1 MAVINISDC
10 IYYISG
16 PTNIG
21 IIEERLSDT
30 KSNLYMIDSG
40 CNTDDGKRIF
50 TEITEY
56 FSQKDIT
63 IKAIIN
69 THSHADH
76 CGANNYI
83 QQKTN
88 CEIWITEN
96 EQGSLINPFLQ
107 PIISW
112 GGNPLPEINSSYY
125 VAEKTVPNKIIN
137 PNEKLTLINGI
148 KISFINLPGHYFEM
162 VGILCENDNNK
173 KVLFASDGIFGRKN
187 IGKYWIPFLYDV
199 KEFKNSLDTISS
211 LNADF
216 CIPGHGEPTSQI
228 EETVELNKIAIISNE
243 QCILEALKYK
253 EQTQEDIL
261 KYVADKNE
269 INLHIAQYMLIGC
282 TIKAYLTFLYN
293 EGKISY
299 HIKENKMYWFKTEA

>member
-1 MAVINISDC
+1 
-10 IYYISG
+10 
-16 PTNIG
+16 
-21 IIEERLSDT
+21 
-30 KSNLYMIDSG
+30 MIDSG
-40 CNTDDGKRIF
+40 CNTEDGKRIF

-137 PNEKLTLINGI
+137 TNEKLTLNNGI
-148 KISFINLPGHYFEM
+148 KLSFINLPGHYFEM
-162 VGILCENDNNK
+162 VGILCEDNNK
-173 KVLFASDGIFGRKN
+173 KILFASDGIFGRKN

-299 HIKENKMYWFKTEA
+299 HIKENKMYWFKTES

>member
-21 IIEERLSDT
+21 VIEERLSDT

-40 CNTDDGKRIF
+40 CNTEDGKRIF

-56 FSQKDIT
+56 FSKKDIT

-137 PNEKLTLINGI
+137 TNEKLTLNNGI
-148 KISFINLPGHYFEM
+148 KLSFINLPGHYFEM
-162 VGILCENDNNK
+162 IGILCENDNK
-173 KVLFASDGIFGRKN
+173 KILFASDGIFGRKN

-299 HIKENKMYWFKTEA
+299 HIKENKMYWFKTES

>member
-40 CNTDDGKRIF
+40 CNTEDGKRIF

-162 VGILCENDNNK
+162 VGILCEDNNK

-211 LNADF
+211 FNADF

-299 HIKENKMYWFKTEA
+299 HIKENKMYWFKTES

>member
-21 IIEERLSDT
+21 IIEERISDT

-40 CNTDDGKRIF
+40 CNTEDGKRIF

-137 PNEKLTLINGI
+137 TNEKLTLLNGI

-162 VGILCENDNNK
+162 IGILCENDNK
-173 KVLFASDGIFGRKN
+173 KILFASDGIFGRKN

-299 HIKENKMYWFKTEA
+299 HIKENKMYWFKTES

>member
-40 CNTDDGKRIF
+40 CNTEDGKRIF

-56 FSQKDIT
+56 FSKKDIT

-137 PNEKLTLINGI
+137 TNEKLTLINGI

-162 VGILCENDNNK
+162 IGILCEDNNK

-299 HIKENKMYWFKTEA
+299 HIKENKMYWFKTES

>member
-21 IIEERLSDT
+21 IIEEQLSDT

-40 CNTDDGKRIF
+40 CNTEDGKRIF

-137 PNEKLTLINGI
+137 TNEKLTLLNGI

-162 VGILCENDNNK
+162 VGILCEDNNK

-293 EGKISY
+293 EGKLSY
-299 HIKENKMYWFKTEA
+299 HIKENKMYWFKTES

>member
-40 CNTDDGKRIF
+40 CNTEDGKRIF

-137 PNEKLTLINGI
+137 PNEKFTLLNGI

-162 VGILCENDNNK
+162 VGILCENDNK

-211 LNADF
+211 LNTDF

-299 HIKENKMYWFKTEA
+299 HIKKNKMYWFKTEA

>member
-21 IIEERLSDT
+21 IIEEQVSDT

-40 CNTDDGKRIF
+40 CNTEDGKRIF

-137 PNEKLTLINGI
+137 TNEKLTLNNGI
-148 KISFINLPGHYFEM
+148 KLSFINLPGHYFEM
-162 VGILCENDNNK
+162 IGILCENDNK
-173 KVLFASDGIFGRKN
+173 KILFASDGIFGRKN

-243 QCILEALKYK
+243 QCILEALKHK
-253 EQTQEDIL
+253 NQTQEDIL

>member
-21 IIEERLSDT
+21 IIEEQLSDT

-40 CNTDDGKRIF
+40 CNTEDGKRIF

-137 PNEKLTLINGI
+137 TNEKLILNNGI

-162 VGILCENDNNK
+162 VGILCEDNNK

-243 QCILEALKYK
+243 QCILEALKHK

>member
-40 CNTDDGKRIF
+40 CNTEDGKRIF

-137 PNEKLTLINGI
+137 PNEKLTLLNGI

-162 VGILCENDNNK
+162 VGILCEDNNK

-211 LNADF
+211 LNTDF

>member
-40 CNTDDGKRIF
+40 CNTEDGKRIF

-137 PNEKLTLINGI
+137 PNEKLTLLNGI
-148 KISFINLPGHYFEM
+148 KLSFINLPGHYFEM
-162 VGILCENDNNK
+162 VGILCENDNK
-173 KVLFASDGIFGRKN
+173 KILFASDGIFGRKN

>member
-40 CNTDDGKRIF
+40 CNTEDGKRIF

-137 PNEKLTLINGI
+137 TNEKFTLLNGI

-162 VGILCENDNNK
+162 VGILCENDNK

>member
-1 MAVINISDC
+1 MAIINISDC

-21 IIEERLSDT
+21 IIEEQLSDT

-40 CNTDDGKRIF
+40 CNTEDGKRIF

-56 FSQKDIT
+56 FSKKDIT

-83 QQKTN
+83 KQKTN

-137 PNEKLTLINGI
+137 TNEKLTLNNGI
-148 KISFINLPGHYFEM
+148 KLSFINLPGHYFEM
-162 VGILCENDNNK
+162 IGILCENDNK
-173 KVLFASDGIFGRKN
+173 KILFASDGIFGRKN

-243 QCILEALKYK
+243 QCILEALKHK
-253 EQTQEDIL
+253 NQTQEDIL

-299 HIKENKMYWFKTEA
+299 HIKENKMYWCKA

>member
-21 IIEERLSDT
+21 IIEEQLSDT

-40 CNTDDGKRIF
+40 CNTEDGKRIF

-56 FSQKDIT
+56 FSQKDII

-137 PNEKLTLINGI
+137 TNEKLTLNNGI
-148 KISFINLPGHYFEM
+148 KLSFINLPGHYFEM
-162 VGILCENDNNK
+162 IGILCENDNK
-173 KVLFASDGIFGRKN
+173 KILFASDGIFGRKN

-243 QCILEALKYK
+243 QCILEALKHK
-253 EQTQEDIL
+253 NQTQEDIL

-299 HIKENKMYWFKTEA
+299 HIKENKMYWCKA

>member
-40 CNTDDGKRIF
+40 CNTEDGKRIF

-56 FSQKDIT
+56 FSKKDIT

-137 PNEKLTLINGI
+137 TNEKLTLLNGI

-162 VGILCENDNNK
+162 VGILCEDNNK

-299 HIKENKMYWFKTEA
+299 HIKENKMYWFKTES

>member
-40 CNTDDGKRIF
+40 CNTEDGKRIF

-137 PNEKLTLINGI
+137 TNEKLTLNNGI
-148 KISFINLPGHYFEM
+148 KLSFINLPGHYFEM
-162 VGILCENDNNK
+162 IGILCENDNK
-173 KVLFASDGIFGRKN
+173 KILFASDGIFGRKN

-216 CIPGHGEPTSQI
+216 C
-228 EETVELNKIAIISNE
+228 
-243 QCILEALKYK
+243 
-253 EQTQEDIL
+253 
-261 KYVADKNE
+261 
-269 INLHIAQYMLIGC
+269 
-282 TIKAYLTFLYN
+282 
-293 EGKISY
+293 
-299 HIKENKMYWFKTEA
+299 

>member
-1 MAVINISDC
+1 MAIINISDC

-21 IIEERLSDT
+21 IIEEQLSDT

-40 CNTDDGKRIF
+40 CNTEDGKRIF

-83 QQKTN
+83 KQKTN

-137 PNEKLTLINGI
+137 TNEKLTLNNGI
-148 KISFINLPGHYFEM
+148 KLSFINLPGHYFEM
-162 VGILCENDNNK
+162 IGILCENDNK
-173 KVLFASDGIFGRKN
+173 KILFASDGIFGRKN

-243 QCILEALKYK
+243 QCILEALKHK
-253 EQTQEDIL
+253 NQTQEDIL

-299 HIKENKMYWFKTEA
+299 HIKENKMYWCKA

>member
-21 IIEERLSDT
+21 IIEEQLSDT

-40 CNTDDGKRIF
+40 CNTEDGKRIF

-56 FSQKDIT
+56 FSKKDIT

-137 PNEKLTLINGI
+137 TNEKLTLNNGI
-148 KISFINLPGHYFEM
+148 KLSFINLPGHYFEM
-162 VGILCENDNNK
+162 IGILCENDNK
-173 KVLFASDGIFGRKN
+173 KILFASDGIFGRKN

-199 KEFKNSLDTISS
+199 KEFKNSLDTINS

-243 QCILEALKYK
+243 QCILEALKHK
-253 EQTQEDIL
+253 NQTQEDIL

-299 HIKENKMYWFKTEA
+299 HIKENKMYWCKA

>member
-40 CNTDDGKRIF
+40 CNTEDGKRIF

-137 PNEKLTLINGI
+137 PNEKLTLLNGI

-162 VGILCENDNNK
+162 VGILCENDNK

-299 HIKENKMYWFKTEA
+299 HIKENKMYWFKTES

>member
-21 IIEERLSDT
+21 IIEEQLSDT

-40 CNTDDGKRIF
+40 CNTEDGKRIF

-56 FSQKDIT
+56 FSKKDIT

-137 PNEKLTLINGI
+137 TNEKLTLNNGI
-148 KISFINLPGHYFEM
+148 KLSFINLPGHYFEM
-162 VGILCENDNNK
+162 IGILCENDNK
-173 KVLFASDGIFGRKN
+173 KILFASDGIFGRKN

-243 QCILEALKYK
+243 QCILEALKHK
-253 EQTQEDIL
+253 NQTQEDIL

-299 HIKENKMYWFKTEA
+299 HIKENKMYWCKA

>member
-1 MAVINISDC
+1 MSVINISDC

-40 CNTDDGKRIF
+40 CNTEDGKRIF

-137 PNEKLTLINGI
+137 PNEKFTLLNGI

-162 VGILCENDNNK
+162 VGILCENDNK

-211 LNADF
+211 LNTDF

>member
-21 IIEERLSDT
+21 IIEEQLSDT

-40 CNTDDGKRIF
+40 CNTEDGKRIF

-137 PNEKLTLINGI
+137 TNEKLTLNNGI
-148 KISFINLPGHYFEM
+148 KLSFINLPGHYFEM
-162 VGILCENDNNK
+162 IGILCEDNNK

-299 HIKENKMYWFKTEA
+299 HIKENKMYWFKTES

>member
-21 IIEERLSDT
+21 IIEEQLSDT

-40 CNTDDGKRIF
+40 CNTEDGKRIF

-137 PNEKLTLINGI
+137 PNEKLTLLNGI

-162 VGILCENDNNK
+162 VGILCENDNK
-173 KVLFASDGIFGRKN
+173 KILFASDGIFGRKN

-253 EQTQEDIL
+253 EQTLEDIL

>member
-40 CNTDDGKRIF
+40 CNTEDGKRIF

-137 PNEKLTLINGI
+137 PNEKLTLLNGI

-162 VGILCENDNNK
+162 VGILCENDNK

-293 EGKISY
+293 AGKISY

>member
-40 CNTDDGKRIF
+40 CNTEDGKRIF

-137 PNEKLTLINGI
+137 TNEKLTLLNGI

-162 VGILCENDNNK
+162 VGILCEDNNK
-173 KVLFASDGIFGRKN
+173 KILFASDGIFGRKN

>member
-21 IIEERLSDT
+21 IIEEQLSDT

-40 CNTDDGKRIF
+40 CNTEDGKRIF

-137 PNEKLTLINGI
+137 TNEKLTLNNGI
-148 KISFINLPGHYFEM
+148 KLSFINLPGHYFEM
-162 VGILCENDNNK
+162 IGILCENDNK
-173 KVLFASDGIFGRKN
+173 KILFASDGIFGRKN

-299 HIKENKMYWFKTEA
+299 HIKENKMYWCKA

>member
-40 CNTDDGKRIF
+40 CNTEDGKRIF

-137 PNEKLTLINGI
+137 PNEKLTLLNGI

-162 VGILCENDNNK
+162 VGILCENDNK

>member
-21 IIEERLSDT
+21 IIEEQLSDT

-40 CNTDDGKRIF
+40 CNTEDGKRIF

-137 PNEKLTLINGI
+137 TNEKLTLNNGI
-148 KISFINLPGHYFEM
+148 KLSFINLPGHYFEM
-162 VGILCENDNNK
+162 VGILCENDNK
-173 KVLFASDGIFGRKN
+173 KILFASDGIFGRKN

-243 QCILEALKYK
+243 QCILEALKHK

>member
-21 IIEERLSDT
+21 IIEEQLSDT

-40 CNTDDGKRIF
+40 CNTEDGKRIF

-137 PNEKLTLINGI
+137 TNEKLTLNNGI
-148 KISFINLPGHYFEM
+148 KLSFINLPGHYFEM
-162 VGILCENDNNK
+162 IGILCENDNK
-173 KVLFASDGIFGRKN
+173 KILFASDGIFGRKN

-299 HIKENKMYWFKTEA
+299 HIKENKMYWFKTES

>member
-40 CNTDDGKRIF
+40 CNTEDGKRIF

-137 PNEKLTLINGI
+137 PNEKFTLLNGI

-162 VGILCENDNNK
+162 VGILCENDNK

-211 LNADF
+211 LNTDF

-293 EGKISY
+293 AGKISY

>member
-40 CNTDDGKRIF
+40 CNTEDGKRIF

-56 FSQKDIT
+56 FSKKDIT

-137 PNEKLTLINGI
+137 TNEKLTLLNGI

-162 VGILCENDNNK
+162 VGILCEDNNK

>member
-21 IIEERLSDT
+21 IIEEQLSDT

-40 CNTDDGKRIF
+40 CNTEDGKRIF

-137 PNEKLTLINGI
+137 TNEKFTLNNGI

-162 VGILCENDNNK
+162 IGILCENDNK
-173 KVLFASDGIFGRKN
+173 KILFASDGIFGRKN

-299 HIKENKMYWFKTEA
+299 HIKENKMYWFKTES

>member
-40 CNTDDGKRIF
+40 CNTEDGKRIF

-137 PNEKLTLINGI
+137 PNEKLTLLNGI

-162 VGILCENDNNK
+162 VGILCEDNNK

-299 HIKENKMYWFKTEA
+299 HIKENKMYWFKTES

>member
-21 IIEERLSDT
+21 IIEEQLSDT

-40 CNTDDGKRIF
+40 CNTEDGKRIF
-50 TEITEY
+50 IEITEY

-137 PNEKLTLINGI
+137 TNEKLTLNNGI
-148 KISFINLPGHYFEM
+148 KLSFINLPGHYFEM
-162 VGILCENDNNK
+162 IGILCENDNK
-173 KVLFASDGIFGRKN
+173 KILFASDGIFGRKN

-243 QCILEALKYK
+243 QCILEALKHNN
-253 EQTQEDIL
+253 QTQEDIL

-299 HIKENKMYWFKTEA
+299 HIKENKMYWCKA

>member
-40 CNTDDGKRIF
+40 CNTEDGKRIF

-137 PNEKLTLINGI
+137 PNEKLTLLNGI

-162 VGILCENDNNK
+162 VGILCEDNNK

-243 QCILEALKYK
+243 QCILEALKHK
-253 EQTQEDIL
+253 EQTQEDLL

>member
-30 KSNLYMIDSG
+30 QSNLYMIDSG
-40 CNTDDGKRIF
+40 CNTEDGKRIF
-50 TEITEY
+50 NEITEY
-56 FSQKDIT
+56 FSNKTIT

-76 CGANNYI
+76 CGANKYI

-125 VAEKTVPNKIIN
+125 VAEKTIPNKIIN
-137 PNEKLTLINGI
+137 TNENFILSNGI
-148 KISFINLPGHYFEM
+148 KLSFINLPGHYFEM
-162 VGILCENDNNK
+162 IGILCENNNK
-173 KVLFASDGIFGRKN
+173 KILFASDGIFGRKN
-187 IGKYWIPFLYDV
+187 IGKYWIPFLYNV
-199 KEFKNSLDTISS
+199 KDFKNSLDTISS

-216 CIPGHGEPTSQI
+216 CIPGHGEPTAQI

-243 QCILEALKYK
+243 QCILEALKHK
-253 EQTQEDIL
+253 DLTQEDIL
-261 KYVADKNE
+261 KYIADKNE

-282 TIKAYLTFLYN
+282 TVKAYLSFLYN
-293 EGKISY
+293 EGKINVLVQSLINSHY
-299 HIKENKMYWFKTEA
+299 CY

>member
-30 KSNLYMIDSG
+30 QSNLYMIDSG
-40 CNTDDGKRIF
+40 CNTEDGKRIF
-50 TEITEY
+50 SEITEY
-56 FSQKDIT
+56 FSNKTIT

-76 CGANNYI
+76 CGANKYI

-125 VAEKTVPNKIIN
+125 VAEKTIPNKIIN
-137 PNEKLTLINGI
+137 TNENFILSNGI
-148 KISFINLPGHYFEM
+148 KLSFINLPGHYFEM
-162 VGILCENDNNK
+162 IGILCENNNK
-173 KVLFASDGIFGRKN
+173 KILFASDGIFGRKN
-187 IGKYWIPFLYDV
+187 IGKYWIPFLYNV
-199 KEFKNSLDTISS
+199 KDFKNSLDTISS

-216 CIPGHGEPTSQI
+216 CIPGHGEPTAQI

-243 QCILEALKYK
+243 QCILEALKHK
-253 EQTQEDIL
+253 DLTQEDIL
-261 KYVADKNE
+261 KYIADKNE

-282 TIKAYLTFLYN
+282 TVKAYLSFLYN

-299 HIKENKMYWFKTEA
+299 HIKENKMYWCKI

>member
-40 CNTDDGKRIF
+40 CNTEDGKRIF

-56 FSQKDIT
+56 FSKKDIT

-137 PNEKLTLINGI
+137 TNEKLTLNNGI
-148 KISFINLPGHYFEM
+148 KLSFINLPGHYFEM
-162 VGILCENDNNK
+162 IGILCENDNK

-299 HIKENKMYWFKTEA
+299 HIKENKMYWFKTES

>member
-40 CNTDDGKRIF
+40 CNTEDGKRIF

-137 PNEKLTLINGI
+137 PNEKFTLLNGI

-162 VGILCENDNNK
+162 VGILCENDNK

-211 LNADF
+211 LNTDF

-299 HIKENKMYWFKTEA
+299 HIKENKMYWFKTES